1 MSLGPGLSLDLSKIE
16 ENYDDKNLKK
26 STELCKDLI
35 LS

>member
-1 MSLGPGLSLDLSKIE
+1 MSLGPGLSLDLNKIE
-16 ENYDDKNLKK
+16 ENDDDLNLKK